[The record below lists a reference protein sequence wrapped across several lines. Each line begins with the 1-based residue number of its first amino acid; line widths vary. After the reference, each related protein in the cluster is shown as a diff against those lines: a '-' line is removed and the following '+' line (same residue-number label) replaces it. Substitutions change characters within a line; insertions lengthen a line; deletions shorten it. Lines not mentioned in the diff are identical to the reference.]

1 MYNRERE
8 INEVF
13 SDLKEKLYKLFNLS
27 SNIDI
32 VSKKIIEKTSL
43 ELTLESKMLITDMYS
58 EMSKKTLS
66 SKEFETIER
75 KNRFYE
81 LDIQNEI
88 LEKYK
93 FKVTDKIDY
102 KEANKLYTS
111 LGMAAGTM
119 AIGGI
124 LKYVL
129 QNNINIPFIV
139 IICGAVMA
147 FGASYF
153 LKPSVNK
160 KNLEKAVD
168 EFLDKTKK
176 EFIAWFYEIEE
187 YYNRRV
193 RDIINYF
200 EEK

>member
-1 MYNRERE
+1 MYNREKDIDE
-8 INEVF
+8 IF
-13 SDLKEKLYKLFNLS
+13 LDLKKESYEVFNLS

-32 VSKKIIEKTSL
+32 ISKKIIDKISL
-43 ELTLESKMLITDMYS
+43 DLTIKSKMLITDLYS
-58 EMSKKTLS
+58 EMSKRTLA
-66 SKEFETIER
+66 SKKFEDIER
-75 KNRFYE
+75 KSKFYE
-81 LDIQNEI
+81 TNIKKEI
-88 LEKYK
+88 FEKYK
-93 FKVTDKIDY
+93 FQVTNKIDY

-111 LGMAAGTM
+111 LGIAAGTM

-139 IICGAVMA
+139 IICGAFIA
-147 FGASYF
+147 FGATYF

-176 EFIAWFYEIEE
+176 EFIAWFDEIKE

-200 EEK
+200 

>member
-1 MYNRERE
+1 MYNREKDIDE
-8 INEVF
+8 IF
-13 SDLKEKLYKLFNLS
+13 LDLKKESYEVFNLS

-32 VSKKIIEKTSL
+32 INKKIIDKISL
-43 ELTLESKMLITDMYS
+43 DLTIKSKMLIIDLYS
-58 EMSKKTLS
+58 EMSKRTLA
-66 SKEFETIER
+66 SKEFEDIER
-75 KNRFYE
+75 KSKFYE
-81 LDIQNEI
+81 TNIKKEI
-88 LEKYK
+88 FEKYK
-93 FKVTDKIDY
+93 FQVTNKIDY

-111 LGMAAGTM
+111 LGISAGTM

-147 FGASYF
+147 FGVTYF

-176 EFIAWFYEIEE
+176 EFIAWFDEIEE

>member
-43 ELTLESKMLITDMYS
+43 ELTIESKMLITDMYS

>member
-1 MYNRERE
+1 MYNRKKDIDE
-8 INEVF
+8 IF
-13 SDLKEKLYKLFNLS
+13 LDLKKESYEVFNLS

-32 VSKKIIEKTSL
+32 ISKKIIDKISL
-43 ELTLESKMLITDMYS
+43 DLTIKSKMLITDLYS
-58 EMSKKTLS
+58 EMSKRTLAS
-66 SKEFETIER
+66 REFEDIER
-75 KNRFYE
+75 KSKFYE
-81 LDIQNEI
+81 TNIKKEI
-88 LEKYK
+88 FEKYK
-93 FKVTDKIDY
+93 FQVTNKIDY

-139 IICGAVMA
+139 IICGAIMA
-147 FGASYF
+147 FGVTYF
-153 LKPSVNK
+153 SKPSADK
-160 KNLEKAVD
+160 RNLEKAVD

-176 EFIAWFYEIEE
+176 EFIAWFDEIEK
-187 YYNRRV
+187 YYNKRV
-193 RDIINYF
+193 KDIINYF

>member
-1 MYNRERE
+1 MYNREKDIDE
-8 INEVF
+8 IF
-13 SDLKEKLYKLFNLS
+13 LDLKKESYEVFNLS
-27 SNIDI
+27 SNIDSI
-32 VSKKIIEKTSL
+32 IKKIIDKISL
-43 ELTLESKMLITDMYS
+43 DLTIKSKMLITDIYS
-58 EMSKKTLS
+58 EMSKRTLA
-66 SKEFETIER
+66 SKEFEDIER
-75 KNRFYE
+75 KSKFYE
-81 LDIQNEI
+81 TNIKKEI
-88 LEKYK
+88 FEKYK
-93 FKVTDKIDY
+93 FQVTNKIDY

-139 IICGAVMA
+139 IICGAVMV

-176 EFIAWFYEIEE
+176 EFIAWFDEIEE

>member
-1 MYNRERE
+1 MYNREKDIDE
-8 INEVF
+8 IF
-13 SDLKEKLYKLFNLS
+13 LDLKKESYEVFNLS

-32 VSKKIIEKTSL
+32 ISKKIIDKISL
-43 ELTLESKMLITDMYS
+43 DLTIKSKMLITNLYS
-58 EMSKKTLS
+58 EMSKRTLAS
-66 SKEFETIER
+66 EEFEDIER
-75 KNRFYE
+75 KSKFYE
-81 LDIQNEI
+81 TNIKKEI
-88 LEKYK
+88 FEKYK
-93 FKVTDKIDY
+93 FHY

-147 FGASYF
+147 FGATYF
-153 LKPSVNK
+153 LKPSANK
-160 KNLEKAVD
+160 KKLEKAVD

-176 EFIAWFYEIEE
+176 EFIAWFNEIKE

>member
-43 ELTLESKMLITDMYS
+43 ELTIESKMLITDMYS

-66 SKEFETIER
+66 SKEFKTIER

-93 FKVTDKIDY
+93 FQVANKIDY

-119 AIGGI
+119 ALGGI

-129 QNNINIPFIV
+129 QNHINIPFIV
-139 IICGAVMA
+139 IICGAVIV
-147 FGASYF
+147 FGVSYF
-153 LKPSVNK
+153 LKPSANK
-160 KNLEKAVD
+160 RNLEKAID

-176 EFIAWFYEIEE
+176 EFIAWFDEIEK
-187 YYNRRV
+187 YYNKRIK
-193 RDIINYF
+193 DIINYF

>member
-1 MYNRERE
+1 MYNREKDIDE
-8 INEVF
+8 IF
-13 SDLKEKLYKLFNLS
+13 LDLKKESYEVFNLS

-32 VSKKIIEKTSL
+32 ISKKIIDKISL
-43 ELTLESKMLITDMYS
+43 DLTIKSKMLITDLYS
-58 EMSKKTLS
+58 EMSKRTLA
-66 SKEFETIER
+66 SKKFEDIER
-75 KNRFYE
+75 KSKFYE
-81 LDIQNEI
+81 TNIKKEI
-88 LEKYK
+88 FEKYK
-93 FKVTDKIDY
+93 FQVTNKIDY

-111 LGMAAGTM
+111 LGIAAGTM

-139 IICGAVMA
+139 IICGAFIA
-147 FGASYF
+147 FGATYF

-176 EFIAWFYEIEE
+176 EFIAWFDEIKE

>member
-43 ELTLESKMLITDMYS
+43 ELTIESKMLITDMYS

-139 IICGAVMA
+139 IICGAIMA
-147 FGASYF
+147 FGATYF

>member
-1 MYNRERE
+1 MYN
-8 INEVF
+8 INKNIDNIF
-13 SDLKEKLYKLFNLS
+13 SDLKKESYKLFNLS
-27 SNIDI
+27 SNIDS
-32 VSKKIIEKTSL
+32 VSKKIADKISL
-43 ELTLESKMLITDMYS
+43 DLTVKSKMLITDLYS
-58 EMSKKTLS
+58 EMSKKTLL
-66 SKEFETIER
+66 SKEFEDIER
-75 KNRFYE
+75 KSKFYE
-81 LDIQNEI
+81 TDIKKEI

-93 FKVTDKIDY
+93 FKVTNKIDY

-147 FGASYF
+147 FGVTYF

-176 EFIAWFYEIEE
+176 EFIAWFDEIEE

>member
-1 MYNRERE
+1 MYNREKE

-13 SDLKEKLYKLFNLS
+13 LDLKEKLYKLFNLS

-43 ELTLESKMLITDMYS
+43 ELTIESKMLITDMYS
-58 EMSKKTLS
+58 EMSKKTLC

-75 KNRFYE
+75 KNRFYG

-93 FKVTDKIDY
+93 FQVTNKIDY

-139 IICGAVMA
+139 IICGAIMA
-147 FGASYF
+147 FGVTYF

-168 EFLDKTKK
+168 EFLDKTGLMKLK
-176 EFIAWFYEIEE
+176 NTTIEE
-187 YYNRRV
+187 
-193 RDIINYF
+193 
-200 EEK
+200 

>member
-1 MYNRERE
+1 
-8 INEVF
+8 
-13 SDLKEKLYKLFNLS
+13 
-27 SNIDI
+27 
-32 VSKKIIEKTSL
+32 
-43 ELTLESKMLITDMYS
+43 MLITDLYS

-66 SKEFETIER
+66 SKEFEDIER
-75 KNRFYE
+75 VSKFYE
-81 LDIQNEI
+81 TDIKKEI

-93 FKVTDKIDY
+93 FKVTNKIDY

-153 LKPSVNK
+153 LKPSANK
-160 KNLEKAVD
+160 RNLEKAVD

-176 EFIAWFYEIEE
+176 EFIAWFHEIEK
-187 YYNRRV
+187 YYNKRV
-193 RDIINYF
+193 KDIINYF

>member
-1 MYNRERE
+1 MYNREKDIDE
-8 INEVF
+8 IF
-13 SDLKEKLYKLFNLS
+13 LDLKKESYEVFNLS

-32 VSKKIIEKTSL
+32 ISKKIIDKISL
-43 ELTLESKMLITDMYS
+43 DLTIKSKMLITDLYS
-58 EMSKKTLS
+58 EMSKRTLA
-66 SKEFETIER
+66 SKEFEDIER
-75 KNRFYE
+75 KSKFYE
-81 LDIQNEI
+81 TNIKKEI
-88 LEKYK
+88 FEKYK
-93 FKVTDKIDY
+93 FQVTNKIDY

-139 IICGAVMA
+139 IICGAFIA
-147 FGASYF
+147 FGATYF
-153 LKPSVNK
+153 LKPSANK
-160 KNLEKAVD
+160 KKLEKAVD

-176 EFIAWFYEIEE
+176 DFIAWFDEIER
-187 YYNRRV
+187 YYNKRV
-193 RDIINYF
+193 RDIINFF

>member
-1 MYNRERE
+1 MYNREKDIDE
-8 INEVF
+8 IF
-13 SDLKEKLYKLFNLS
+13 LDLKKESYEVFNLS
-27 SNIDI
+27 SNIDSI
-32 VSKKIIEKTSL
+32 IKKIIDKISL
-43 ELTLESKMLITDMYS
+43 DLTIKSKMLITDIYS
-58 EMSKKTLS
+58 EMSKRTLA
-66 SKEFETIER
+66 SKEFEDIER
-75 KNRFYE
+75 KSKFYE
-81 LDIQNEI
+81 TNIKKEI
-88 LEKYK
+88 FEKYK
-93 FKVTDKIDY
+93 FQVTNKIDY

-139 IICGAVMA
+139 IICGAVMV

-176 EFIAWFYEIEE
+176 EFIAWFHEIEK
-187 YYNRRV
+187 YYNRRI

>member
-1 MYNRERE
+1 MYNREKE

-43 ELTLESKMLITDMYS
+43 ELTIESKMLITDMYS
-58 EMSKKTLS
+58 EMSKKTLC

-75 KNRFYE
+75 KNRFYG

-93 FKVTDKIDY
+93 FQVTNKIDY

-139 IICGAVMA
+139 IICGAIMA
-147 FGASYF
+147 FGVTYF

-176 EFIAWFYEIEE
+176 EFIAWFDEIEK
-187 YYNRRV
+187 YYNKRV
-193 RDIINYF
+193 KDIINYF

>member
-8 INEVF
+8 RNEVF

-43 ELTLESKMLITDMYS
+43 ELTIESKMLITDMYS

>member
-1 MYNRERE
+1 MYNREKDIDE
-8 INEVF
+8 IF
-13 SDLKEKLYKLFNLS
+13 LDLKKESYEVFNLS

-32 VSKKIIEKTSL
+32 INKKIIDKISL
-43 ELTLESKMLITDMYS
+43 DLTIKSKMLITDLYS
-58 EMSKKTLS
+58 EMSKRTLA
-66 SKEFETIER
+66 SKEFEDIER
-75 KNRFYE
+75 KSKFYE
-81 LDIQNEI
+81 TNIKKEI
-88 LEKYK
+88 FEKYK
-93 FKVTDKIDY
+93 FQVTNKIDY

-139 IICGAVMA
+139 IICGAFIA
-147 FGASYF
+147 FGATYF

-176 EFIAWFYEIEE
+176 EFIAWFDEIKE

-200 EEK
+200 

>member
-1 MYNRERE
+1 MYNREKDIDE
-8 INEVF
+8 IF
-13 SDLKEKLYKLFNLS
+13 LDLKKESYEVFNLS

-32 VSKKIIEKTSL
+32 ISKKIIDKISL
-43 ELTLESKMLITDMYS
+43 DLTIKSKMLITDLYS
-58 EMSKKTLS
+58 EMSKRTLA
-66 SKEFETIER
+66 SKEFEDIER
-75 KNRFYE
+75 KSKFYE
-81 LDIQNEI
+81 TNIKKEI
-88 LEKYK
+88 FEKYK
-93 FKVTDKIDY
+93 FQVTNKIDY

-139 IICGAVMA
+139 IICGAFIA
-147 FGASYF
+147 FGATYF

-168 EFLDKTKK
+168 KFLDKTKK
-176 EFIAWFYEIEE
+176 EFIAWFDEIEE

>member
-1 MYNRERE
+1 MYNREKDIDE
-8 INEVF
+8 IF
-13 SDLKEKLYKLFNLS
+13 LDLKKESYEVFNLS

-32 VSKKIIEKTSL
+32 ISKKIIDKISL
-43 ELTLESKMLITDMYS
+43 DLTIKSKMLITDLYS
-58 EMSKKTLS
+58 EMSKRTLA
-66 SKEFETIER
+66 SKEFEDIER
-75 KNRFYE
+75 KSKFYE
-81 LDIQNEI
+81 TNIKKEI
-88 LEKYK
+88 FEKYK
-93 FKVTDKIDY
+93 FQVTNKIDY

-139 IICGAVMA
+139 IICGAIMA
-147 FGASYF
+147 FGATYF

-176 EFIAWFYEIEE
+176 EFIAWFHEIEE

>member
-1 MYNRERE
+1 MYNRKKDIDE
-8 INEVF
+8 IF
-13 SDLKEKLYKLFNLS
+13 SDLKKESYKLFNLS
-27 SNIDI
+27 SNIDS
-32 VSKKIIEKTSL
+32 VNRKIIDKISL
-43 ELTLESKMLITDMYS
+43 DLTIKSKMLITDLYS

-66 SKEFETIER
+66 SKEFEDIER
-75 KNRFYE
+75 VSKFYE
-81 LDIQNEI
+81 TDIKKEI

-93 FKVTDKIDY
+93 FKVTNKIDY

-139 IICGAVMA
+139 IICGAVMV

-176 EFIAWFYEIEE
+176 DFIAWFDEIER
-187 YYNRRV
+187 YYNKRV
-193 RDIINYF
+193 RDIINCF

>member
-1 MYNRERE
+1 MYNREKDIDE
-8 INEVF
+8 IF
-13 SDLKEKLYKLFNLS
+13 LDLKKESYEVFNLS
-27 SNIDI
+27 SNIDSI
-32 VSKKIIEKTSL
+32 IKKIIDKISL
-43 ELTLESKMLITDMYS
+43 DLTIKSKMLITDIYS
-58 EMSKKTLS
+58 EMSKRTLA
-66 SKEFETIER
+66 SKEFEDIER
-75 KNRFYE
+75 KSKFYE
-81 LDIQNEI
+81 TNIKKEI

-93 FKVTDKIDY
+93 FQVTNKIDY

-124 LKYVL
+124 LKCVL
-129 QNNINIPFIV
+129 QNNINIPFIA
-139 IICGAVMA
+139 IICGAIMA

-153 LKPSVNK
+153 LKPSANK
-160 KNLEKAVD
+160 RNLEKAVD

-176 EFIAWFYEIEE
+176 EFIAWFHEIEK
-187 YYNRRV
+187 YYNKRV

>member
-1 MYNRERE
+1 MYN
-8 INEVF
+8 INKNIDNIF
-13 SDLKEKLYKLFNLS
+13 SDLKKESYKLFNLS
-27 SNIDI
+27 SNIDS
-32 VSKKIIEKTSL
+32 VSKKIADKISL
-43 ELTLESKMLITDMYS
+43 DLTVKSKMLITDLYS
-58 EMSKKTLS
+58 EMSKKTLA
-66 SKEFETIER
+66 SKEFGDIER
-75 KNRFYE
+75 MSKFYE
-81 LDIQNEI
+81 TDIKKEI

-93 FKVTDKIDY
+93 FKVTNKIDY

-147 FGASYF
+147 FGVTYF

-176 EFIAWFYEIEE
+176 EFIAWFDEIEE

>member
-1 MYNRERE
+1 MYNREKDIDE
-8 INEVF
+8 IF
-13 SDLKEKLYKLFNLS
+13 LDLKKESYEVFNLS

-32 VSKKIIEKTSL
+32 ISKKIIDKISL
-43 ELTLESKMLITDMYS
+43 DLTIKSKMLITNLYS
-58 EMSKKTLS
+58 EMSKRTLAS
-66 SKEFETIER
+66 EEFEDIER
-75 KNRFYE
+75 KSKFYE
-81 LDIQNEI
+81 TNIKKEI
-88 LEKYK
+88 FEKYK
-93 FKVTDKIDY
+93 FQVTNKIDY

-147 FGASYF
+147 FGATYF
-153 LKPSVNK
+153 LKPSANK
-160 KNLEKAVD
+160 KKLEKAVD

-176 EFIAWFYEIEE
+176 EFIAWFNEIKE

>member
-1 MYNRERE
+1 MYNREKDIDE
-8 INEVF
+8 IF
-13 SDLKEKLYKLFNLS
+13 LDLKKESYEVFNLS

-32 VSKKIIEKTSL
+32 ISKKIIDKISL
-43 ELTLESKMLITDMYS
+43 DLTIKSKMLITDLYS
-58 EMSKKTLS
+58 EMSKRTLA
-66 SKEFETIER
+66 SKEFEDIER
-75 KNRFYE
+75 KSKFYE
-81 LDIQNEI
+81 TNIKNEI
-88 LEKYK
+88 FEKYK
-93 FKVTDKIDY
+93 FQVTNKIDY

-139 IICGAVMA
+139 IICGAFIA
-147 FGASYF
+147 FGATYF
-153 LKPSVNK
+153 LKPSANK
-160 KNLEKAVD
+160 KKLKKAVD

-176 EFIAWFYEIEE
+176 DFIAWFDEIER
-187 YYNRRV
+187 YYNKRV
-193 RDIINYF
+193 RDIINFF

>member
-1 MYNRERE
+1 MYNREKDIDE
-8 INEVF
+8 IF
-13 SDLKEKLYKLFNLS
+13 LDLKKESYEVFNLS
-27 SNIDI
+27 SNIDSI
-32 VSKKIIEKTSL
+32 IKKIIDKISL
-43 ELTLESKMLITDMYS
+43 DLTIKSKMLITDIYS
-58 EMSKKTLS
+58 EMSKRTLA
-66 SKEFETIER
+66 SKEFEDIER
-75 KNRFYE
+75 KSKFYE
-81 LDIQNEI
+81 TNIKKEI
-88 LEKYK
+88 FEKYK
-93 FKVTDKIDY
+93 FQVTNKIDY

-153 LKPSVNK
+153 LKPSANK
-160 KNLEKAVD
+160 RNLEKAVD
-168 EFLDKTKK
+168 KFLDKTKK
-176 EFIAWFYEIEE
+176 EFIAWFHEIEK
-187 YYNRRV
+187 YYNKRV

>member
-1 MYNRERE
+1 MYNREKE

-13 SDLKEKLYKLFNLS
+13 LDLKEKLYKLFNLS

-43 ELTLESKMLITDMYS
+43 ELTIESKMLITDMYS
-58 EMSKKTLS
+58 EMSKKTLC

-75 KNRFYE
+75 KNRFYG

-93 FKVTDKIDY
+93 FQVTNKIDY

>member
-1 MYNRERE
+1 MYNREKDIDE
-8 INEVF
+8 IF
-13 SDLKEKLYKLFNLS
+13 LDLKKESYEVFNLS

-32 VSKKIIEKTSL
+32 INKKIIDKISL
-43 ELTLESKMLITDMYS
+43 DLTIKSKMLITDLYS
-58 EMSKKTLS
+58 EMSKRTLA
-66 SKEFETIER
+66 SKEFEDIER
-75 KNRFYE
+75 KSKFYE
-81 LDIQNEI
+81 TNIKKEI
-88 LEKYK
+88 FEKYK
-93 FKVTDKIDY
+93 FQVTNKIDY

-119 AIGGI
+119 AIVGI

-147 FGASYF
+147 FGVTYF
-153 LKPSVNK
+153 LKPSANK
-160 KNLEKAVD
+160 KKLEKEVD

-176 EFIAWFYEIEE
+176 EFIAWFDEIEK
-187 YYNRRV
+187 YYNKRV
-193 RDIINYF
+193 KDIINYF

>member
-1 MYNRERE
+1 MYN
-8 INEVF
+8 INKNIDNIF
-13 SDLKEKLYKLFNLS
+13 SDLKKESYEVFNLS

-32 VSKKIIEKTSL
+32 ISKKIIDKISL
-43 ELTLESKMLITDMYS
+43 DLTIKSKMLITDLYS
-58 EMSKKTLS
+58 EMSRKTLL
-66 SKEFETIER
+66 SKEFGDIER
-75 KNRFYE
+75 MSKFYE
-81 LDIQNEI
+81 TDIKKEI

-93 FKVTDKIDY
+93 FQVTNKIDY

-147 FGASYF
+147 FGVTYF

-176 EFIAWFYEIEE
+176 EFIAWFDEIEK
-187 YYNRRV
+187 YYNKRV
-193 RDIINYF
+193 KDIINYF

>member
-1 MYNRERE
+1 MYNKEKDIDE
-8 INEVF
+8 IF
-13 SDLKEKLYKLFNLS
+13 LDLKKESYEVFNLS

-32 VSKKIIEKTSL
+32 INKKIIDKISL
-43 ELTLESKMLITDMYS
+43 DLTIKSKMLIIDLYS
-58 EMSKKTLS
+58 EMSKRTLA
-66 SKEFETIER
+66 SKEFEDIER
-75 KNRFYE
+75 KSKFYE
-81 LDIQNEI
+81 TNIKKEI
-88 LEKYK
+88 FEKYK
-93 FKVTDKIDY
+93 FQVTNKIDY

-111 LGMAAGTM
+111 LGISAGTM

-147 FGASYF
+147 FGATYF

-176 EFIAWFYEIEE
+176 EFIAWFDEIEE